1 VLYPRLSKLLAS
13 LALLV
18 LCAFVAVA
26 CGQTATTQVPV
37 SGEQPPTTQIA
48 VTSEQTA
55 TTQVAVTSQQTTTT
69 QVSASPSVA
78 LIYNGK
84 VAAEGG
90 PEALAV
96 VAESLGMEVT
106 YFDDAGKL
114 PSLLGGATVC
124 VIGGTEDDLT
134 PLLSEFTPEIRQTLS
149 DWLTAGGGYLGICG
163 GGYIASNGWEDV
175 NGFVDA
181 LGIVPLD
188 TEAWVEESDP
198 LIITVTWNG
207 AERPIYYQYGPV
219 FLAQDESNMEVLL
232 RYDDGRVAG
241 LATDFGEGRVVV
253 CGPHPEADATWLD
266 DDPAPVDADNW
277 QPTQDLAAEMFQALA
292 R

>member
-1 VLYPRLSKLLAS
+1 VLYTRISRLLLGF
-13 LALLV
+13 ALLV

-26 CGQTATTQVPV
+26 CGQTATTQV
-37 SGEQPPTTQIA
+37 S

-55 TTQVAVTSQQTTTT
+55 AT
-69 QVSASPSVA
+69 QVSAGPSVA

-106 YFDDAGKL
+106 YFATPAEL
-114 PSLLGGATVC
+114 PSLLQDATVC
-124 VIGGTEDDLT
+124 MIGGTEDDLT
-134 PLLSEFTPEIRQTLS
+134 PLLSEFTPEVRQTFR

-181 LGIVPLD
+181 LGIVPVD
-188 TEAWVEESDP
+188 TEAWVEEGDP

-219 FLAQDESNMEVLL
+219 FLVQDESNIEVLL
-232 RYDDGRVAG
+232 RYDDGRVAA
-241 LATDFGEGRVVV
+241 LATDFGKGRIVV
-253 CGPHPEADATWLD
+253 CGPHPEADETWLD

-277 QPTQDLAAEMFQALA
+277 KPTQDLAAEMFQALA